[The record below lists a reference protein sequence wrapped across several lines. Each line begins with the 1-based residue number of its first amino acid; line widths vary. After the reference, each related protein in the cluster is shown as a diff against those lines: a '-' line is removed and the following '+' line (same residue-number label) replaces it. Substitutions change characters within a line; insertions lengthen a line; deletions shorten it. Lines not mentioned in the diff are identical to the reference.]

1 MAGGTTNTVTRTE
14 LDPTMRPYVQYGL
27 TEAQRLYQAG
37 VPEFFTGQ
45 TYVGPSQ
52 QTQAALSAMQTRAM
66 QGNPLVPLAQQQ
78 LATTLTGTQAQGLG
92 QTISPYLAQTLSGQ
106 QAEALGASISPYLS
120 QTLSGQ
126 QADVL
131 GASISPYL
139 SQTLSGQQAQAL
151 GSAASPELAKAISG
165 AYLGANPYYS
175 SALQPGF
182 QAATTAYQDAI
193 NQMRSRASQAGRYG
207 TNEALM
213 SQEQRAQGALANALT
228 GQAAQLGYSGYEAER
243 ARQQQALGLGLN
255 LYESEKARQQAAAQT
270 GAQLY
275 ESEKARQQA
284 AAQTGAQLYEAERA
298 RQQAAAQ
305 TGAQLYSQERG
316 FQQAAIGAAP
326 GLAAQDYTDIAQLA
340 QAGQAAESYQQA
352 ALQDA
357 IQRFNYQQQA
367 PYAALQSFLSSSFG
381 APQGMQTVAPS
392 YSNPLAGVLG
402 AALAG
407 KALLS

>member
-275 ESEKARQQA
+275 E
-284 AAQTGAQLYEAERA
+284 AERA

>member
-27 TEAQRLYQAG
+27 QEAQRLYQQGA
-37 VPEFFTGQ
+37 PEFYTGA

-52 QTQAALSAMQTRAM
+52 QTQSALSAMQTRAM

-78 LATTLTGTQAQGLG
+78 LASTLTGSQAQGLG

-106 QAEALGASISPYLS
+106 QAEA
-120 QTLSGQ
+120 
-126 QADVL
+126 L

-182 QAATTAYQDAI
+182 QAATTQYQDAI

-255 LYESEKARQQAAAQT
+255 
-270 GAQLY
+270 LY

>member
-27 TEAQRLYQAG
+27 SEAQRLYQAG
-37 VPEFFTGQ
+37 APEFYTGQ

-106 QAEALGASISPYLS
+106 KAEA
-120 QTLSGQ
+120 
-126 QADVL
+126 L

-275 ESEKARQQA
+275 E
-284 AAQTGAQLYEAERA
+284 AERA

>member
-27 TEAQRLYQAG
+27 SEAQRLYQTG
-37 VPEFFTGQ
+37 TPEFYTGA

-52 QTQAALSAMQTRAM
+52 QTQSALSAMQTRAM

-126 QADVL
+126 QAEAL

>member
-1 MAGGTTNTVTRTE
+1 
-14 LDPTMRPYVQYGL
+14 MRPYVQYGL
-27 TEAQRLYQAG
+27 SEAQRLYQAG
-37 VPEFFTGQ
+37 APEFYTGQ

-126 QADVL
+126 QAEAL